1 MQDTNSARAAFV
13 QITSTANWLQSTMTD
28 ILEPFDLSV
37 QQLRTL
43 AIVAEYGDDDATVN
57 EIRNRMYDP
66 MSNVSRLLNKLV
78 QKGLIRKVRGEDD
91 QRIVRVQLTEN
102 GRRLLDLGQ
111 GALESGMAKLANLSD
126 EQFRQL
132 SGLLSELRQQS
143 QRKNG

>member
-1 MQDTNSARAAFV
+1 
-13 QITSTANWLQSTMTD
+13 MTD

-111 GALESGMAKLANLSD
+111 GALESGMAKLASLSD

>member
-143 QRKNG
+143 QRKNA